1 MSMPKTTAL
10 KPHRPW
16 KANLAWIGY
25 TLVVIFAGWF
35 FLYQKGK
42 HEEFIF
48 LALLGGTIVVVNSKS
63 FFARV
68 HGQLVEHAAIKSLE
82 KIDKSRVTRNKPLPG
97 RGDIDVIYK
106 AKEDTY
112 NIEIKSVQDPRK
124 VTKKHIRQ
132 VLDASDYTR
141 TLPVIWLPKAPN
153 KMIVNRGGVT
163 IICGN
168 ARQLVSY
175 LN

>member
-1 MSMPKTTAL
+1 MESEPRL
-10 KPHRPW
+10 DWVHLDRD
-16 KANLAWIGY
+16 IRR
-25 TLVVIFAGWF
+25 LVFSSTKRESTRNSF
-35 FLYQKGK
+35 FLPCWAAPSW
-42 HEEFIF
+42 F
-48 LALLGGTIVVVNSKS
+48 VNFKS

-68 HGQLVEHAAIKSLE
+68 HGQLVEHTAIKSLE
-82 KIDKSRVTRNKPLPG
+82 KLDKSRVTKNKPLPG

-106 AKEDTY
+106 AKEDIY